1 MFLLSEVD
9 KWSQKYTFFRK
20 LTVCSL
26 IILIISVLL
35 FFFNLSSVVV
45 CMACL
50 VVSFLSILGVR
61 MGLAK
66 MDEFRSLYVNTV
78 PMISPEI
85 DFKERQL
92 LSELN
97 EDETA
102 IGELVEVVEETKEQ
116 VDEVIE
122 ELQGIEDEVIE
133 ELQELED
140 EVVKETKE
148 QADEVIEELQV
159 LQNEVVEETK
169 EQADEVIEE
178 LQVLQNEVVEETNEQ
193 ADEVIEGLQELQDE
207 VVEETK
213 EQADEVIEELQ
224 ELEDEV
230 VEETNGQADT
240 AIEELKEL
248 EDEMIEES
256 ESLTLTLE
264 EQIFEVIKVILRQNH
279 CDIEQLSYKT
289 VGTYLTIYV
298 KNRVMIRLKL
308 TGRKQ
313 YVLTYLSQSEVEVL
327 GLVFE
332 APSKSEAYTSR
343 IQFTSIAILAQLE
356 SHLVKMYQRV
366 TK

>member
-9 KWSQKYTFFRK
+9 KWSQNYTFFRK

-122 ELQGIEDEVIE
+122 ELQGLEDEVIE

-178 LQVLQNEVVEETNEQ
+178 LQELQNEVVEETKDQ
-193 ADEVIEGLQELQDE
+193 ADEVIEGLQELQN
-207 VVEETK
+207 
-213 EQADEVIEELQ
+213 
-224 ELEDEV
+224 EV